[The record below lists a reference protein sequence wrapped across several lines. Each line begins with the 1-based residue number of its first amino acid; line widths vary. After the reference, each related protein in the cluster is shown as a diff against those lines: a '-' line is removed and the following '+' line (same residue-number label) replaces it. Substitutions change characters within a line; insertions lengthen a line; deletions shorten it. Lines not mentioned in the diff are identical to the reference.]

1 MLTCLVNSI
10 LILLL
15 TIVGSDKPC
24 YRGEGARCLFRK
36 RRKRLR
42 RRSCVPLSLFLQTDF
57 IPTVVKM
64 AGVTLKSHP
73 SGSVDRGS
81 SLTLAFT
88 SQENPRDLGM
98 MLWRQCIMTSLSV
111 LLETQALSLPPI
123 QMGVDPTRESIAL
136 FP

>member
-1 MLTCLVNSI
+1 M
-10 LILLL
+10 
-15 TIVGSDKPC
+15 
-24 YRGEGARCLFRK
+24 
-36 RRKRLR
+36 
-42 RRSCVPLSLFLQTDF
+42 PLSLFLQTDF